1 MSYYLDK
8 IEILKKLFGSIEI
21 KNDNIN
27 INNQKFKIINDV
39 IILNDLEIETDIKKL
54 KTVKSFSFEW
64 KMFNKIHKDNLNEF
78 NDYFDQVNLID
89 IEDKIFADFGCGMG
103 RWTKILNDQVSPKFN
118 ILIDYSDAIFEARKN
133 LKNLKNCIF
142 IKADLEKIDFK
153 SKVIDFFICLGVLHH
168 IPNGP
173 EKSLQNISKS
183 SKKGLCYL
191 YYNFENRN
199 GFFKFIFTLTNYLRI
214 IISNIENKIVR
225 TFLVHLLTIFL
236 YYPFILSSRVFD
248 KFGLN
253 SSNIPLNYYV
263 KSKYD
268 RILQDCYDR
277 FFTKVENRYSKKM
290 IKHIFNKH
298 FAEINIS
305 SKAPYWH
312 FNINN

>member
-8 IEILKKLFGSIEI
+8 IEILNKLFGSIEI
-21 KNDNIN
+21 NNDNII

-64 KMFNKIHKDNLNEF
+64 KMFSKIHKDNLNEF

-89 IEDKIFADFGCGMG
+89 IEDKVFADFGCGMG

-133 LKNLKNCIF
+133 LKHLKNCIF
-142 IKADLEKIDFK
+142 VKADLEKIDFK
-153 SKVIDFFICLGVLHH
+153 TKVIDFFICLGVLHH

-173 EKSLQNISKS
+173 EKSLQNIAKS

-225 TFLVHLLTIFL
+225 TFFVHFLTIFL

-248 KFGLN
+248 KFRIN
-253 SSNIPLNYYV
+253 SSNIPLSYYV
-263 KSKYD
+263 NSKYD

-290 IKHIFNKH
+290 IKHIFHKH
-298 FAEINIS
+298 FNQINIS
-305 SKAPYWH
+305 DKAPYWH
-312 FNINN
+312 FSLNN